1 MKGAKWKEDGQQEEA
16 VETGLRISTLS
27 WISLPPSGLSGR
39 TTRKGRCSR
48 RSARRLTR
56 HIITPFAARPSAP
69 PIVFRAAHRSPSCSS
84 PRLVLVLHLLLLLL
98 LSSRSLHPSI
108 FSGSN
113 PPRFDSRG
121 AATPPSP
128 LLRLTVGAI
137 WPL

>member
-1 MKGAKWKEDGQQEEA
+1 MKGAKWKEDGQPRGSRRDRPANQ
-16 VETGLRISTLS
+16 TLS

-69 PIVFRAAHRSPSCSS
+69 PIVFRAAHRTPCSS
-84 PRLVLVLHLLLLLL
+84 PRLLLVLHLLLLLL